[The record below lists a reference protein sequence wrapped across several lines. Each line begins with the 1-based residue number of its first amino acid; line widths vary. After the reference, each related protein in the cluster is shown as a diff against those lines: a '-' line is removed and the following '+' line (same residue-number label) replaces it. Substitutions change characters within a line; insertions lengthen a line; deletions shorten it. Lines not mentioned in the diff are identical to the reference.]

1 MKIRHIFFLFVLF
14 LLAGCVNI
22 PREKIEIS
30 RYSLDPPLMIEPS
43 DTSFALAV
51 HILPF
56 IASAEQHGD
65 RILFKGDQHRMDY
78 YFYHRWIIAPEGA
91 LTDILASD
99 LLQWGMFGDG
109 VFQQEIGLVPTHEIG
124 GRLIDLYAN
133 NVRGEESAVL
143 EVKLTVMRV
152 HPGTYMKMLV
162 YQKSY
167 RIVESRQDGSVDSFV
182 LAANAAIEQWLAL
195 VRYDMEALFLEEVKV
210 FNKMNKK
217 QPGTDR

>member
-1 MKIRHIFFLFVLF
+1 MKIRLLFFPIILF

-30 RYSLDPPLMIEPS
+30 RYSLDPPLKIEPS
-43 DTSFALAV
+43 DTSFTLAI

-56 IASAEQHGD
+56 VASAEQHGD
-65 RILFKGDQHRMDY
+65 RILFKSDGHRMDY

-91 LTDILASD
+91 LTDIVASD

-133 NVRGEESAVL
+133 NIRGEESAVL
-143 EVKLTVMRV
+143 EVKLTVMRI
-152 HPGTYMKMLV
+152 HPSTYMKMMV

-167 RIVESRQDGSVDSFV
+167 RVVERRQDSSVDSFV
-182 LAANAAIEQWLAL
+182 LAANAAVEQWLAL
-195 VRYDMEALFLEEVKV
+195 VRYDLEALFLEEVEV
-210 FNKMNKK
+210 FNKLNKK
-217 QPGTDR
+217 NAVSER